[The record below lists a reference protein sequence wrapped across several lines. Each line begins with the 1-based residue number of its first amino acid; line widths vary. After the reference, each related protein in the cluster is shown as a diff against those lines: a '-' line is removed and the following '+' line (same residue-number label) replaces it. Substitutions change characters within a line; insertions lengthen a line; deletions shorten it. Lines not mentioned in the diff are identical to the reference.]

1 MQQWMIYG
9 ANGYTGTLVAREAKA
24 QGLAPILA
32 GRNRKAVKTLADE
45 LGFDHRI
52 FDLRDAVAAGAGL
65 AGISAVA
72 HCAGPF
78 SATSQPMIDA
88 CVANHCHYLDIT
100 GEIDVFVDA
109 QNRHDDAVA
118 AGIVICPGVGF
129 DVIPTDCVAATL
141 KAELPDA
148 DRLALGFDTRSGFS
162 PGTAKTSVEGLK
174 MGGKIRENDKIRS
187 VPLAWQSREIDF
199 GNGSKFAVTI
209 PWGDIATA
217 WYTTG
222 IDNIEVFIPMAPSAA
237 ARLKKL
243 DKLRPLLGL
252 APVQTILKRLAGK
265 RIKGPDSSQREK
277 ARTYVWGEA
286 QNRAGKKVVAR
297 IETANGY
304 DVTVHGLLMAVKHVL
319 ETENAPGYFT
329 PSRLMGSSCVERL
342 PGSGTMSIS
351 QQ

>member
-9 ANGYTGTLVAREAKA
+9 ANGYTGTLVAREAKK
-24 QGLAPILA
+24 QGLEPVLA
-32 GRNRKAVKTLADE
+32 GRNEKAVAKLADE
-45 LGFDHRI
+45 LGLRHRV
-52 FDLRDAVAAGAGL
+52 FDLRDPEAARAGL
-65 AGISAVA
+65 QEMAAVA

-78 SATSQPMIDA
+78 SSTSQPMIDA
-88 CVANHCHYLDIT
+88 CIASGCHYLDIT
-100 GEIDVFVDA
+100 GEIDVFVAA
-109 QNRHDDAVA
+109 QKRHQDAVA
-118 AGIVICPGVGF
+118 AGILICAGVGF

-141 KAELPDA
+141 KSELPDA

-174 MGGKIRENDKIRS
+174 MGGKIREKDKIRS

-252 APVQTILKRLAGK
+252 APVQALLKRLAGK
-265 RIKGPDSSQREK
+265 RIKGPDADQREK

-286 QNRAGKKVVAR
+286 QNRAGKKVTAR

-304 DVTVHGLLMAVKHVL
+304 DVTVHGVLMAVTHVL
-319 ETENAPGYFT
+319 ETDNAPGYFT
-329 PSRLMGSSCVERL
+329 PSRLMGERCIERL
-342 PGSGTMSIS
+342 PGSGSMIIS

>member
-9 ANGYTGTLVAREAKA
+9 ANGYTGTLVAREAKK
-24 QGLAPILA
+24 QGLNPILA
-32 GRNRKAVKTLADE
+32 GRNRAAVSELAVE
-45 LGFDHRI
+45 LGFEYRI
-52 FDLRDAVAAGAGL
+52 FDLRNAAASQACLEGM
-65 AGISAVA
+65 SAVA

-78 SATSQPMIDA
+78 STTSQPMIDA
-88 CVANHCHYLDIT
+88 CLASHCHYLDIT
-100 GEIDVFVDA
+100 GEIDVFVEA
-109 QNRHDDAVA
+109 QGRHADAVA
-118 AGIVICPGVGF
+118 ADIVICPGVGF

-148 DRLALGFDTRSGFS
+148 DRLALGFDSRSGFS

-174 MGGKIRENDKIRS
+174 MGGKVREKDKIRS

-237 ARLKKL
+237 ARLRKL

-252 APVQTILKRLAGK
+252 APVQALLKRMVGK
-265 RIKGPDSSQREK
+265 RVKGPDEQQREQ

-286 QNRAGKKVVAR
+286 QNRAGKKITAR

-304 DVTVHGLLMAVKHVL
+304 DVTVHGVLMAVKHVL

-329 PSRLMGSSCVERL
+329 PSRLMGARCIERL
-342 PGSGTMSIS
+342 PGSGNMTVS